1 MELTPKVKDAADAI
15 NSLPGLVNDVMGLL
29 QTPTGWAV
37 LTALF
42 VWFVVNRKLYR
53 VFEIAEIRQRRRLEY
68 LDSYVS
74 KPALADA
81 KFIDVMRDLRDA
93 HYFKIGTGIYAESRL
108 RSCLIQLHAKTSH
121 DISWKQIGKALPFIK
136 AKADGSVSVRDLTA
150 IEKLGFWYNELVAYL
165 CLLSAAGILALLLLS
180 DVRPLG
186 TVALGAGATLAMFA
200 FAMLVFSQGAP
211 ARVAKRIQK
220 QLSADSA
227 PDQSAA

>member
-15 NSLPGLVNDVMGLL
+15 NSLPSLVNDVMGLL

-42 VWFVVNRKLYR
+42 VWFVFNKRLYR
-53 VFEIAEIRQRRRLEY
+53 VFDIAEIRQRRRLEY

-74 KPALADA
+74 KPTLADA
-81 KFIDVMRDLRDA
+81 SSIDVMRDLRDA

-108 RSCLIQLHAKTSH
+108 RSCLIQLRAKTSH

-136 AKADGSVSVRDLTA
+136 AKPDGSVSVRDLSA

-165 CLLSAAGILALLLLS
+165 FLLSAAGILALLFLS
-180 DVRPLG
+180 DVRTVG
-186 TVALGAGATLAMFA
+186 AVALGAASTLAMFA
-200 FAMLVFSQGAP
+200 FAMFLFSQGAP
-211 ARVAKRIQK
+211 ARIAKRIQT
-220 QLSADSA
+220 QLAADPA
-227 PDQSAA
+227 PDQPNA